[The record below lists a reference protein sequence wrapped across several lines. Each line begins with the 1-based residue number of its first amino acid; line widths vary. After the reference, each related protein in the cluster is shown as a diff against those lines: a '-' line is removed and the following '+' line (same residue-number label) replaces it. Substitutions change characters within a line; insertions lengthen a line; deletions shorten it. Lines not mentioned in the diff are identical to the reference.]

1 MSIVV
6 AVAAGGAPIVLFH
19 DSLGCVALWRDF
31 PAALAE
37 ATGRKVIAYDRFGF
51 GQSAPHPGGW
61 SIHFIEDEARRYFP
75 LLRQALDI
83 GRFVAFGYSVGGVMA
98 GAAAQRQSGV
108 AAMRARQVFAEPTAL
123 KPWRERADE
132 ILGDSQRKR

>member
-1 MSIVV
+1 MPRRWGSR
-6 AVAAGGAPIVLFH
+6 ASREQQRAEEMRASAAMV
-19 DSLGCVALWRDF
+19 D
-31 PAALAE
+31 
-37 ATGRKVIAYDRFGF
+37 ATG
-51 GQSAPHPGGW
+51 
-61 SIHFIEDEARRYFP
+61 
-75 LLRQALDI
+75 
-83 GRFVAFGYSVGGVMA
+83 VGGVMA